1 MMMLTSADRRED
13 IQRCRQLGMA
23 AHITKPVKQSALLEA
38 IATAQGSFDS
48 NGVFAAM
55 IVIAVVALI
64 AEWLLTMIEDRLL
77 TWRPE
82 TTVNE

>member
-1 MMMLTSADRRED
+1 VGARE
-13 IQRCRQLGMA
+13 GMG
-23 AHITKPVKQSALLEA
+23 LL
-38 IATAQGSFDS
+38 IATAQGAFDS

-64 AEWLLTMIEDRLL
+64 AEWLLTALENRLL

-82 TTVNE
+82 VNAHE

>member
-1 MMMLTSADRRED
+1 LGARE
-13 IQRCRQLGMA
+13 GMG
-23 AHITKPVKQSALLEA
+23 LL
-38 IATAQGSFDS
+38 F
-48 NGVFAAM
+48 
-55 IVIAVVALI
+55 

>member
-1 MMMLTSADRRED
+1 LWKRR
-13 IQRCRQLGMA
+13 C
-23 AHITKPVKQSALLEA
+23 
-38 IATAQGSFDS
+38 FDS

-55 IVIAVVALI
+55 IVIAAVAFI
-64 AEWLLTMIEDRLL
+64 AEWLLTMIEDRLP